1 MVGHQKEVGR
11 CTACGAALVGGQAQ
25 CWLCHRNTGEA
36 ADENP
41 YASPRP
47 VAGEYEAAQFS
58 LASLFLVMTL
68 MAVCVG
74 LFAIAPGLAVLVGFV
89 ATPALIRTI
98 VAAGYQRQAGTPL
111 SAGEKVGVFFVSW
124 FIMGAIGMAIFVAFA
139 TVCVAGALLTEVW
152 ISDLGTMFV
161 VGALGGLV
169 VALPLAFWL
178 LRVSAPARPAFNKLP
193 DRE

>member
-1 MVGHQKEVGR
+1 
-11 CTACGAALVGGQAQ
+11 
-25 CWLCHRNTGEA
+25 
-36 ADENP
+36 
-41 YASPRP
+41 
-47 VAGEYEAAQFS
+47 
-58 LASLFLVMTL
+58 
-68 MAVCVG
+68 
-74 LFAIAPGLAVLVGFV
+74 
-89 ATPALIRTI
+89 
-98 VAAGYQRQAGTPL
+98 
-111 SAGEKVGVFFVSW
+111 VGVFFVSW